1 MKNAVI
7 TVRLPLAKRRR
18 IETLAR
24 KEGRSL
30 SQQVEQL
37 IDRGLVAGG
46 ALERPV
52 WSTAGILRG
61 GPVPTAKD
69 FRDVRRELSASLLR
83 RVRRLER
90 SLTDRR
96 R

>member
-1 MKNAVI
+1 
-7 TVRLPLAKRRR
+7 VRLPLAKRRR

-30 SQQVEQL
+30 SQQVERL
-37 IDRGLVAGG
+37 IDR
-46 ALERPV
+46 ALTTEERPAQV
-52 WSTAGILRG
+52 QSLAGIFASN
-61 GPVPTAKD
+61 GPVPTARD
-69 FRDVRRELSASLLR
+69 FREVRRELSASLLR

-90 SLTDRR
+90 SLEHRR

>member
-37 IDRGLVAGG
+37 IDRGLAGG
-46 ALERPV
+46 DLERPV